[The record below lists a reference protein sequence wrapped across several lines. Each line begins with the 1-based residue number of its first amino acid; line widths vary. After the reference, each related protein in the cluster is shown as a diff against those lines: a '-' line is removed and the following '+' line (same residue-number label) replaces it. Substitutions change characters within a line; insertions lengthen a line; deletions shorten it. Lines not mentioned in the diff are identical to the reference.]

1 MFFLGVQCEH
11 PLQFLMVG
19 WLCALVFSLLIYT
32 LTVSFGD
39 IGKAVAVVLLVMQ
52 VAGSGGTFP
61 IETLPKFFQML
72 YPFLPFPHAIDAM
85 YAAMAGSYGNEYLL
99 DMVYLA
105 LFLIPSL
112 LLGLVLRK
120 PVIRLNNWVSRNL
133 ESTKVM

>member
-1 MFFLGVQCEH
+1 MTEITLKSGCTYEQN
-11 PLQFLMVG
+11 PLIHDGEECGYVLKGQ
-19 WLCALVFSLLIYT
+19 
-32 LTVSFGD
+32 LTV
-39 IGKAVAVVLLVMQ
+39 
-52 VAGSGGTFP
+52 
-61 IETLPKFFQML
+61 
-72 YPFLPFPHAIDAM
+72 FLN
-85 YAAMAGSYGNEYLL
+85 GNEYLL